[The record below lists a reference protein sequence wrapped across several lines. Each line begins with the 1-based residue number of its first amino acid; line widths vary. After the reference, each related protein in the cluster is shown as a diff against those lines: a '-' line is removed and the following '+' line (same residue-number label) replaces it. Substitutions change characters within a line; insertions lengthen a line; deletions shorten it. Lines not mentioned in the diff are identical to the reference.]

1 MPQQSY
7 SIPNLAP
14 GEWHESELVIRRSR
28 FLTHITKV
36 SSPAEARLA
45 IEEMRTRHADATH
58 NCWAFNA
65 GPPDST
71 AQVGA
76 NDDGEP
82 HGTAGRP
89 MLGILLHSG
98 IGNLCC
104 VVTRWFGGIKLGTG
118 GLVRAYQDSTSQCLE
133 TLPVTLLVSQSL
145 LALELHYT
153 DNDRVRRL
161 LAQHGASI
169 REEDYG
175 ANIRITL
182 TLPCSAVEQFSLDIA
197 HATCG
202 RAQCTVLQE
211 DLQEDC

>member
-28 FLTHITKV
+28 FLTHIAKV
-36 SSPAEARLA
+36 SSTAEARLA
-45 IEEMRTRHADATH
+45 IDEIRTRHADATH

-65 GPPDST
+65 GQPDST

-118 GLVRAYQDSTSQCLE
+118 GLVRAYQDSTSKCLE

-169 REEDYG
+169 REENYG

-182 TLPCSAVEQFSLDIA
+182 TLPCLAVEQFSLDIA

-202 RAQCTVLQE
+202 RALCTVLQK
-211 DLQEDC
+211 DLQEGS